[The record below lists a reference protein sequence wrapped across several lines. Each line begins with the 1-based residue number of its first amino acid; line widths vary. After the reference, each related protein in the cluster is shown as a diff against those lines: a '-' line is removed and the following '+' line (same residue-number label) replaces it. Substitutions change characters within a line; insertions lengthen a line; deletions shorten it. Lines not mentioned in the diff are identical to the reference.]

1 MRASRQFLPFR
12 GWHLVSDTEFVSHQG
27 EPWVG
32 RPQLQSPHNSR
43 SQEVNVDPAH
53 AAAMQV
59 ASADERG
66 YVAMRDRARLVHP
79 FVGGQ
84 KLPPASPV
92 ANEEFSIDQLMPR
105 HPVETEESVQ
115 LSRVR

>member
-43 SQEVNVDPAH
+43 SQEVNVDPAY

-59 ASADERG
+59 ASADERD
-66 YVAMRDRARLVHP
+66 YVVMRDRARLVHLL
-79 FVGGQ
+79 VSSQ

-92 ANEEFSIDQLMPR
+92 ANEEF
-105 HPVETEESVQ
+105 
-115 LSRVR
+115 LSLIHISEPTR